1 MNTHEY
7 LALVNAVFAQHGI
20 VKDVSPA
27 ALLEDWRSFVDFCET
42 GYSFSIYEY
51 DNDIECRNQIELILT
66 APELQQY
73 PQLHEYASNV
83 ELVDR
88 KFKDLLMTEV
98 AIPGTFKWW
107 EQGVLRYAG
116 KELASD
122 LYSRYGISISVIG

>member
-1 MNTHEY
+1 MNTLDY
-7 LALVNAVFAQHGI
+7 LALVKAIFAEHGI

-27 ALLEDWRSFVDFCET
+27 ALLEDWRSFVAFCEM

-66 APELQQY
+66 SPELQQY
-73 PQLHEYASNV
+73 PQSSEYAANV

-88 KFKDLLMTEV
+88 QFKDLLMAEV
-98 AIPGTFKWW
+98 VVSGSFKWW
-107 EQGVLRYAG
+107 KKGVLRRAG

-122 LYSRYGISISVIG
+122 LYNCYGIVVSVID